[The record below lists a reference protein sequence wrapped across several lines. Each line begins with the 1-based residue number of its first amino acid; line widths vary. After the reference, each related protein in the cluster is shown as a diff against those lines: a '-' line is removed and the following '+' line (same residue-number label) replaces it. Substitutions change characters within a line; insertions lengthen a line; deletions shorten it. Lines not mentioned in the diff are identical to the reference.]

1 MASILTPTLV
11 ISLGS
16 TPALVELELCRHML
30 SLDQDDYHRVAF
42 VHIDTAE
49 EPSELIAFHRKHQ
62 GLFRRFRQDISVPV
76 DIDYAP
82 LPKEVWH
89 TYIPSR
95 KPQYY
100 ATGAAG
106 IRNNGHVAAAFD
118 WRKVDQAIESALQ
131 AIEKL
136 ETTNN
141 QRTVKEVHVNIVAF
155 LGGGT
160 GSGIL
165 GDISILVRQ
174 KLITRQ
180 YMQRINLF
188 CILPDW
194 MQGSNSN
201 DIDRRKSNAT
211 ACLLELI
218 ALSLVADSQ
227 PGSVYHKYMLD
238 EGQNPTSG
246 AIANEIY
253 LIGRTAMGNIE
264 DTARIVGLDL
274 FQRIT
279 DSSGVG
285 HLEHSE
291 WMNRLT
297 LESRDDRKLP
307 TMFGTSC
314 PLEVRFPL
322 EEVATAYAQISA
334 SYLLPLL
341 FDVAPTHS
349 VNTADI
355 RQQWEDKWGDV
366 ATLELG
372 VQGKPLAVD
381 PSQEFTYSEFL
392 DASPDTLD
400 SYWAELERRRDETA
414 GKIKTVI
421 QKQFADEKR
430 RIDTLPNPRPNELI
444 SPVRRKINHLRSL
457 QEEYE
462 MVLYELRR
470 SPAES
475 PPKKPE
481 WSPSWLYRIP
491 YFGKRFRQMKAERI
505 RKVYNE
511 ILEIHAYQTR
521 YTYLLDAVEDLS
533 KQVKEKL
540 EYTERRLST
549 YSMDLQ
555 QKANQ
560 LANMGYGSAAWHGM
574 LDRPHPHQRHIF
586 DLRSLYKDPEEDN
599 RRKRN
604 LASERL
610 CLLTAFGVNE
620 HVFNQQI
627 EEGGFI
633 DRVIRE
639 RIKEFIPKCTAY
651 LAASERD
658 ERFDPSTADT
668 DLELQ
673 SGEHLV
679 ERVVNFFYDYFLR
692 QLREKNLIELLRVG
706 AGTGQAA
713 SVSQYLYE
721 HLDHIKGLARSLIG
735 FQQTL
740 WPEGTRQLFTNV
752 YLGMNWKDGR
762 EQEELRE
769 AVNKVGAISD
779 RNQTPRIEKMED
791 PHRLQVSYGQHGISL
806 STVQEFYRETNSAM
820 AEYIRYQREWYGS
833 AKPHIF
839 PDPLPNTYGS
849 NNIPIHN
856 CGEMERLV
864 CDPVALK
871 FSENLPHAARY
882 GTSLIGRVIRDTTR
896 INNAPEWS
904 AHISP
909 GVTPD
914 TSSNGA
920 GSSVTTQTQTGNLG
934 TN

>member
-30 SLDQDDYHRVAF
+30 SLDQEDYHRVAF

-49 EPSELIAFHRKHQ
+49 EPSELVAFHRKYQ

-82 LPKEVWH
+82 LPKVVWH

-118 WRKVDQAIESALQ
+118 WRKIDQAIESALQ

-136 ETTNN
+136 ETAYN

-165 GDISILVRQ
+165 GDIAILMRQ
-174 KLITRQ
+174 KLISRQ

-227 PGSVYHKYMLD
+227 PGNVYRRYMLD
-238 EGQNPTSG
+238 EGQDLPSG

-279 DSSGVG
+279 DVSGVG

-334 SYLLPLL
+334 AYLFPLL
-341 FDVAPTHS
+341 FDAALARSAITPDTQ
-349 VNTADI
+349 
-355 RQQWEDKWGDV
+355 QQWEDKWGDV

-381 PSQEFTYSEFL
+381 PSQEFTVGNFRDS
-392 DASPDTLD
+392 SPDTLD

-414 GKIKTVI
+414 GKIRAAV
-421 QKQFADEKR
+421 QKQLSDEKL
-430 RIDTLPNPRPNELI
+430 RIDTLPLSRPNEFV
-444 SPVRRKINHLRSL
+444 SPVRRKIDHLRAL
-457 QEEYE
+457 REEYE

-470 SPAES
+470 APLES
-475 PPKKPE
+475 PPQKPE
-481 WSPSWLYRIP
+481 WSPSWLYSIP

-505 RKVYNE
+505 RKIYNE
-511 ILEIHAYQTR
+511 ILELHAYQTR
-521 YTYLLDAVEDLS
+521 YTYLLDAVEGLS
-533 KQVKEKL
+533 KQVTEKL
-540 EYTERRLST
+540 EFTERRLNT
-549 YSMDLQ
+549 YSLDLQ
-555 QKANQ
+555 QKAEQ
-560 LANMGYGSAAWHGM
+560 LVNTGFGSAAWHGM
-574 LDRPHPHQRHIF
+574 LERPHPHQRHIF
-586 DLRSLYKDPEEDN
+586 ELRAFYQDPEGDK
-599 RRKRN
+599 RHKRN

-610 CLLTAFGVNE
+610 YLQTAFGVNG
-620 HVFNQQI
+620 HVFNQHI
-627 EEGGFI
+627 EESGFV
-633 DRVIRE
+633 DKTIRE

-658 ERFDPSTADT
+658 YRFDPSVADVE
-668 DLELQ
+668 LELQ

-679 ERVVNFFYDYFLR
+679 ERVVDFFYDYFIR
-692 QLREKNLIELLRVG
+692 QMREKNLIELLRVG
-706 AGTGQAA
+706 AGKGQAA
-713 SVSQYLYE
+713 SVSRHLYE
-721 HLDHIKGLARSLIG
+721 HLDQIKELARSLIG

-752 YLGMNWKDGR
+752 YLGMHWNDGEQDELKD
-762 EQEELRE
+762 
-769 AVNKVGAISD
+769 AVNRVGAISE
-779 RNQTPRIEKMED
+779 RNQSPRIEKMDD

-820 AEYIRYQREWYGS
+820 AEYIRYQGEWYGN
-833 AKPHIF
+833 AKPPLF
-839 PDPLPNTYGS
+839 PDPSPNTYGS
-849 NNIPIHN
+849 NNIPIHS

-864 CDPVALK
+864 CAPNALGY
-871 FSENLPHAARY
+871 SENLPHAAGY
-882 GTSLIGRVIRDTTR
+882 GTSLIGRVIRDATK
-896 INNAPEWS
+896 ISNAPFW
-904 AHISP
+904 P
-909 GVTPD
+909 GQVLPDATPD
-914 TSSNGA
+914 ASSNGV
-920 GSSVTTQTQTGNLG
+920 GSPTTAHPSPANPG